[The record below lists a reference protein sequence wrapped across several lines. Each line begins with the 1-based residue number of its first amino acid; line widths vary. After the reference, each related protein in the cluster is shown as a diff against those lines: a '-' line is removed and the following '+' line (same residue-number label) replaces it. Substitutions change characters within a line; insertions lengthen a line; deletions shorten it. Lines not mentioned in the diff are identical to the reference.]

1 MTRGRLAV
9 AFAAAALVVSA
20 CSSSAST
27 PAPQPGS
34 TGANPTPAANPTATE
49 ADVMPSFVMPAGGN
63 GSCKVDI
70 TGAISTSWESKQD
83 LGTLLV
89 SQWLSA
95 SQLSVLGMGPSDEA
109 FILNCKTD
117 AGAIDFTSTAGT
129 TADLIPVAPG
139 EYTIAASGSTGD
151 TPGQLSV
158 LVSLH
163 DGNIWRVAKA
173 GSFKITTFGGS
184 KFAGSFQF
192 DVTSTAGDATVSGTF
207 DLTCTGDACS

>member
-9 AFAAAALVVSA
+9 ALVAAALVVSA

-34 TGANPTPAANPTATE
+34 TGENPTSEANPTATE

-83 LGTLLV
+83 MGTLLV
-89 SQWLSA
+89 SQWVSA
-95 SQLSVLGMGPSDEA
+95 SQLAILGMTPNDEA

-117 AGAIDFTSTAGT
+117 AGAIDFTTTAGT
-129 TADLIPVAPG
+129 TVDQVPVAPG
-139 EYTIAASGSTGD
+139 EYVIPASGSSGD
-151 TPGQLSV
+151 NPGQMAV

-163 DGNIWRVAKA
+163 DGNIWRVAKD

-192 DVTSTAGDATVSGTF
+192 DITSSAGDATVSGTF